1 MHYEQRTIRET
12 ILYRIVYRREDHK
25 EPSGI
30 LNSFSH
36 WKHCG
41 AWKTHGL
48 AHGGRGLNDPPDT
61 A

>member
-25 EPSGI
+25 ESSGI
-30 LNSFSH
+30 LNGFSH

-48 AHGGRGLNDPPDT
+48 AQGGVGV
-61 A
+61 